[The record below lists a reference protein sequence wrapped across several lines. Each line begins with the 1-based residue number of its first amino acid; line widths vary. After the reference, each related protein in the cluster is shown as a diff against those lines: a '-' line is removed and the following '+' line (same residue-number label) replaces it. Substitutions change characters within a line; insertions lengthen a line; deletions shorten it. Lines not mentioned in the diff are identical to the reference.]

1 MTPPRRGSRPP
12 SSARLPAA
20 VLLALAACAGPSPD
34 DGPAPPIRV
43 PDRFSGTGI
52 LAPPDRWWT
61 ALGDP
66 ALDALVDRA
75 LAGNLDLRAAWDRLD
90 QAEAA
95 ARKAG
100 AALWPKASAEADAG
114 RSRSATRTADG
125 QPRTF
130 ATGNDFSLGVLATYE
145 IDLWGR
151 VRSTR
156 DAAALAARA
165 GREDLDAAAITLS
178 AEVAATWVRLLDQ
191 RGQLRLLDAQIRTNE
206 DYLELVTFRFR
217 QGQGSAV
224 DVLQQRQLLESTRAE
239 RHRADAERQVLEHR
253 LAILVGQP
261 PDAPVTAAREALPA
275 LPPTPATGLPADL
288 VRKRPDVRAAWFRL
302 READASSAAAAA
314 DRWPRLSLSARAET
328 SADAVRDLF
337 DNWIAS
343 LAAGLVAP
351 LFEGGARDAE
361 ADRAQA
367 AARERLHRYGQS
379 ILVALG
385 EVEDAIAR
393 ERRQRD
399 VVDSLERQLALSKAA
414 ADQTRERYA
423 KGAEDYLRVLT
434 VLLTNQRLERDTL
447 RGRRELIGYRI
458 DLHRALG
465 GAWGLE
471 RPGDGEAAEAGTT
484 EGAAP

>member
-1 MTPPRRGSRPP
+1 MTTHPPLR
-12 SSARLPAA
+12 ARVAAPA
-20 VLLALAACAGPSPD
+20 LLALAACAGPSPN
-34 DGPAPPIRV
+34 DGPPPPIRL
-43 PDRFSGTGI
+43 PDRFSETGL

-61 ALGDP
+61 TLADP
-66 ALDALVDRA
+66 ALDALIDRA

-100 AALWPKASAEADAG
+100 AGLWPEVSAESSAG

-125 QPRTF
+125 APRTF
-130 ATGNDFSLGVLATYE
+130 STRDDFSLGVLATYE
-145 IDLWGR
+145 VDLWGR

-165 GREDLDAAAITLS
+165 SREDLDAAAITLS
-178 AEVAATWVRLLDQ
+178 AEVAATWYRLLDQ
-191 RGQLRLLDAQIRTNE
+191 RGQIRLLDEQIRTNAE
-206 DYLELVTFRFR
+206 YLELVTFRFR

-253 LAILVGQP
+253 LAILTGQP
-261 PDAPVTAAREALPA
+261 PDAPVTGARESLPS
-275 LPPTPATGLPADL
+275 LPPMPATGLPADL

-302 READASSAAAAA
+302 READAAAAAA
-314 DRWPRLSLSARAET
+314 AANRWPRLSLSARAET
-328 SADAVRDLF
+328 SADAVRDLL
-337 DNWIAS
+337 DNWIAG

-379 ILVALG
+379 ILDALG
-385 EVEDAIAR
+385 EVEDALVR
-393 ERRQRD
+393 EQRQRD
-399 VVDSLERQLALSKAA
+399 VVESLERQLALSKAA

-434 VLLTNQRLERDTL
+434 VLLSNQRLERDTL
-447 RGRRELIGYRI
+447 RGRRELIGHRI

-465 GAWGLE
+465 GGWGME
-471 RPGDGEAAEAGTT
+471 RPSDEAPPSST
-484 EGAAP
+484 EGR

>member
-1 MTPPRRGSRPP
+1 MTLPTRRSRT
-12 SSARLPAA
+12 SSVDRLAA
-20 VLLALAACAGPSPD
+20 VALVTLAACAGPSAD
-34 DGPAPPIRV
+34 EGPAPPVRV
-43 PDRFSGTGI
+43 PDRFSAAGT
-52 LAPPDRWWT
+52 LNPPDRWWT

-100 AALWPKASAEADAG
+100 AGVWPEVSAVAGAG
-114 RSRSATRTADG
+114 RSRAATRTVDG
-125 QPRTF
+125 EPRTF
-130 ATGNDFSLGVLATYE
+130 SSATDFSLGLLATYE
-145 IDLWGR
+145 VDLWGR
-151 VRSTR
+151 VRSAR
-156 DAAALAARA
+156 DAAALAAMA
-165 GREDLDAAAITLS
+165 GREDLDAAAITLA
-178 AEVAATWVRLLDQ
+178 AEVAAAWVRLLDQ
-191 RGQLRLLDAQIRTNE
+191 RGQIRLLDEQIRTNTE
-206 DYLELVTFRFR
+206 YLELVTFRFR

-224 DVLQQRQLLESTRAE
+224 DVLQQRQLLEATRSE

-253 LAILVGQP
+253 LAILTGRP

-275 LPPTPATGLPADL
+275 LPPAPATGLPADL

-302 READASSAAAAA
+302 READASAAAAAA
-314 DRWPRLSLSARAET
+314 DRWPRLALSARAET
-328 SADAVRDLF
+328 SAGAVRDLF
-337 DNWIAS
+337 DNWIAG

-351 LFEGGARDAE
+351 LFAGGALDAE

-379 ILVALG
+379 ILGALG
-385 EVEDAIAR
+385 EVEDALAR
-393 ERRQRD
+393 ERRQHD
-399 VVDSLERQLALSKAA
+399 VVESLERQLALSKAA
-414 ADQTRERYA
+414 VDQTRERYA

-434 VLLTNQRLERDTL
+434 VLLSNQRLARDTL

-465 GAWGLE
+465 GGWGLE
-471 RPGDGEAAEAGTT
+471 RPADEVPPMNADGL
-484 EGAAP
+484 